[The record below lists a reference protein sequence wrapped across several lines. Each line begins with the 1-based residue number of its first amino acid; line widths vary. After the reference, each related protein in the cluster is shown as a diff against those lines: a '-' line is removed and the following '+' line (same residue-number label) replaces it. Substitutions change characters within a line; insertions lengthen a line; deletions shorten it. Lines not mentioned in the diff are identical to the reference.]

1 MCDCSVTHSADSIG
15 PCMFWGG
22 YLTFSKETSN
32 ACITINFDIDATL
45 HTHTL
50 NCMMFTEIAQE
61 DNQLREKTI
70 KSTEYRLTKQSGVQR
85 KGPIPYFLY
94 EAFS

>member
-1 MCDCSVTHSADSIG
+1 MYELSSGVEPKIMDCSVTHSADSFG

-22 YLTFSKETSN
+22 YLTFANETSN

-45 HTHTL
+45 HTRTL

-70 KSTEYRLTKQSGVQR
+70 KSTE
-85 KGPIPYFLY
+85 I
-94 EAFS
+94 